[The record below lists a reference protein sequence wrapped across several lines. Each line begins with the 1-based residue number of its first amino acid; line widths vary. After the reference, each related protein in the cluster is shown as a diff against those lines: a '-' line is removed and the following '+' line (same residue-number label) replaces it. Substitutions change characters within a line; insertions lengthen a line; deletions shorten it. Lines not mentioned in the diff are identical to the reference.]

1 MKAKEGQT
9 EKENNVLSEEFKE
22 NIEPVTEKEFS
33 SVELKEQLDTTP
45 EPVTTNISAP
55 VVVPATPEPVSAVVD
70 DVSRFFSYST
80 SNWNLMKFNAH
91 FPAYNS
97 RHDDR

>member
-55 VVVPATPEPVSAVVD
+55 VVAPATPAEPVLAVVD
-70 DVSRFFSYST
+70 DVSSFF
-80 SNWNLMKFNAH
+80 LIQL
-91 FPAYNS
+91 PIGIL
-97 RHDDR
+97 